1 MKTIL
6 ALSFFCCF
14 ALVQKVAAQVAAADS
29 ARAAQA
35 AKPDPRADHLR
46 AMRARRPDFRFKSAP
61 FPGEASRRARN
72 DAFEFRLPKN
82 LVPKVRDGEISASSD
97 YFKPTASTHTPELL
111 ADSAYV
117 KDYRFYAY
125 NIGIRQM
132 RDPVGTGLIIG
143 GSALVVLTGIVAL
156 FVALGHAHIQVYQ
169 NFH

>member
-14 ALVQKVAAQVAAADS
+14 ALVQKVSAQVAAADS

-61 FPGEASRRARN
+61 FPGEAARRARN

-97 YFKPTASTHTPELL
+97 YFKPTTASTHTPGLL

-125 NIGIRQM
+125 KRGSRQL

-156 FVALGHAHIQVYQ
+156 FVALGHIHIQPHMY
-169 NFH
+169 